1 MKYVITYG
9 KPGPGGAPRRL
20 PDGVSIDTISGSCRA
35 AGVEFLEG
43 VSRGWSKRELAA
55 WLSEP
60 YAVAASRLGR
70 VDELAPPPS
79 AEGVDLRPV
88 RLAAIMESARLHTLT
103 MLEELAL
110 PHAESDYLDEA
121 IAHGFVCPAEDE
133 LGTPVWVPV
142 DRPRMRLRDRVR
154 SLFVAD
160 YLNTPHEYESSF
172 FVCHRC
178 EAARF
183 DEDAKW
189 MGFCRKHLRPSH
201 TVARVL
207 GDDAPPASTALP
219 DDDSQQNVS

>member
-1 MKYVITYG
+1 MKYLITYG

-20 PDGVSIDTISGSCRA
+20 PDGVSIDTVSGSCRA

-43 VSRGWSKRELAA
+43 VSRGWAKRELAT

-70 VDELAPPPS
+70 VDPPTES
-79 AEGVDLRPV
+79 VVTDGVDLRPS

-110 PHAESDYLDEA
+110 PHAESDYVDEA
-121 IAHGFVCPAEDE
+121 ITHGYVCPAEDE
-133 LGTPVWVPV
+133 LGTAVWVPI

-160 YLNTPHEYESSF
+160 YLNTPYEYESSF

-207 GDDAPPASTALP
+207 GDEAPASAAVGE
-219 DDDSQQNVS
+219 DDSQKNVS